1 MLLCGASGG
10 LETTNKQ
17 IFCQHNADSNE
28 VQLRMSEALHKRN
41 IYNHK
46 GDERVQEQQTPDEPP
61 GFLVANIG
69 QHLQA
74 QPEISVQTDGSW
86 DKTTILSCAAWVV
99 NYPSSTQT
107 RGQRGVRRMLC
118 MPLPLFSLNLELVFK
133 PPMGTTT
140 WVHCYN
146 LIAISTDSALL
157 VHNLKSK
164 GIKDIQVSCTIRDI
178 QTTTRSFYW
187 CVITNVWRQRVRL
200 AHELATTCR
209 RDNISY
215 SNIEFRMF

>member
-1 MLLCGASGG
+1 
-10 LETTNKQ
+10 
-17 IFCQHNADSNE
+17 
-28 VQLRMSEALHKRN
+28 MSEALHKRN

-107 RGQRGVRRMLC
+107 RGQANV
-118 MPLPLFSLNLELVFK
+118 
-133 PPMGTTT
+133 
-140 WVHCYN
+140 VHATSALLTEPRACLQASNGHNNIITLLQAYN